1 MLISDF
7 VESIRD
13 DFRNL
18 AQLTGSETASIVERI
33 GAAVEPALQKHL
45 LDALNELVQE
55 FNLRDDVP
63 LQVTF
68 EGDAVHLAR
77 LVPEGA
83 EVNEESSPPSD
94 YSARIALRLSEDLKD
109 TIEHLAGDVGS
120 SMNSWI
126 VRSLERTVRNDPSG
140 SSVIGKR
147 QLRGKG
153 RA

>member
-1 MLISDF
+1 MLISEF

-18 AQLTGSETASIVERI
+18 AQLAGSETASIVERI

-55 FNLRDDVP
+55 FNLRDSTP

-68 EGDAVHLAR
+68 EGDAVHLSR
-77 LVPEGA
+77 LVPEGT
-83 EVNEESSPPSD
+83 EESSPPSD

-126 VRSLERTVRNDPSG
+126 VRSLERTVRSDPSG

>member
-18 AQLTGSETASIVERI
+18 AELAGPETASIVERL

-45 LDALNELVQE
+45 LDSLNELVQE
-55 FNLRDDVP
+55 FNLRDNAP
-63 LQVTF
+63 LQVTL
-68 EGDAVHLAR
+68 EGESVHLSR
-77 LVPEGA
+77 LVAPGFGGTA
-83 EVNEESSPPSD
+83 SASD

-109 TIEHLAGDVGS
+109 TIEHLASDVGS
-120 SMNSWI
+120 SVNSWI
-126 VRSLERTVRNDPSG
+126 VRSLERTVRSDPSG
-140 SSVIGKR
+140 SHVFGKQ

>member
-7 VESIRD
+7 VESVRD

-18 AQLTGSETASIVERI
+18 AQLAGSETASIVERI

-55 FNLRDDVP
+55 FNLRDSTS

-77 LVPEGA
+77 LVPEST
-83 EVNEESSPPSD
+83 EESAPPSD

-126 VRSLERTVRNDPSG
+126 VRSLERTVRSDPSG
-140 SSVIGKR
+140 SSVIGKQ

>member
-18 AQLTGSETASIVERI
+18 AELAGPETASIVERL

-45 LDALNELVQE
+45 LDTLNDLVQE
-55 FNLRDDVP
+55 FNLRDGAP

-68 EGDAVHLAR
+68 EGDRVHLSR
-77 LVPEGA
+77 LVVAEPEEGA
-83 EVNEESSPPSD
+83 SPSE

-109 TIEHLAGDVGS
+109 TIEHLATDVGS

-140 SSVIGKR
+140 TSIPGKR
-147 QLRGKG
+147 QLRGTG

>member
-1 MLISDF
+1 MLISEF
-7 VESIRD
+7 VENIRD

-18 AQLTGSETASIVERI
+18 AELAGSETASIVERL

-55 FNLRDDVP
+55 FNLRDAAP
-63 LQVTF
+63 LQVIF
-68 EGDAVHLAR
+68 EGDRVRLDR
-77 LVPEGA
+77 LVTVSSEEGA
-83 EVNEESSPPSD
+83 SPSD

-109 TIEHLAGDVGS
+109 SIEHLATDVGS
-120 SMNSWI
+120 SVNSWI
-126 VRSLERTVRNDPSG
+126 VRNLERSVRSDPSG
-140 SSVIGKR
+140 SPVFGKR

>member
-1 MLISDF
+1 
-7 VESIRD
+7 
-13 DFRNL
+13 
-18 AQLTGSETASIVERI
+18 
-33 GAAVEPALQKHL
+33 
-45 LDALNELVQE
+45 
-55 FNLRDDVP
+55 
-63 LQVTF
+63 VTF